1 MSVALRPDRGAEEL
15 ERLRRAAFGAAYRM
29 LGVHA
34 EAEEASQ
41 EALARLLSA
50 EPAPESPT
58 GWVIAVATRLS
69 IDILRSARLRRETYI
84 GPWLP
89 EPDLAIAPTQ
99 QELELELAESVSLA
113 LMIVLET
120 LSPAERAAFL
130 LHDVFGFAYRE
141 IAAILERSEAA
152 ARQLV
157 SRARRA
163 VDARRSRFEPDPQAR
178 ARVADAFVA
187 ACAEGEIEGL
197 LAVLAEDVVMRSD
210 GGGTV
215 QAARKP
221 ILGAA
226 RVARAIIALRRHQ
239 LETAAVTGE
248 LVTINGTPG
257 VLILEDGVPASLM
270 GIDVT
275 AGHVSEI
282 HVIREP
288 GKLAAALATLPREH

>member
-1 MSVALRPDRGAEEL
+1 MSIALRPERGAEEL
-15 ERLRRAAFGAAYRM
+15 EQLRRAAFGAAYRM

-41 EALARLLSA
+41 EALARLLGA
-50 EPAPESPT
+50 EPPPRSPT

-69 IDILRSARLRRETYI
+69 IDRLRSARLRREAYI

-89 EPDLAIAPTQ
+89 EPVLDAPAPEQ
-99 QELELELAESVSLA
+99 QLELAESVSLA

-130 LHDVFGFAYRE
+130 LHDVFGFAYGE
-141 IAAILERSEAA
+141 IAETLDRSEAA

-178 ARVADAFVA
+178 ARVAGAFVA

-197 LAVLAEDVVMRSD
+197 LAVLAEDVVMRTD
-210 GGGTV
+210 GGGSA

-221 ILGAA
+221 LLGAD

-239 LETAAVTGE
+239 LATAAVTGE
-248 LVTINGTPG
+248 LIAINGTPG
-257 VLILEDGVPASLM
+257 VLILEDGVPSSLM
-270 GIDVT
+270 GVDVT
-275 AGHVSEI
+275 DGRISEI

-288 GKLAAALATLPREH
+288 GKLAAALATLPQRG